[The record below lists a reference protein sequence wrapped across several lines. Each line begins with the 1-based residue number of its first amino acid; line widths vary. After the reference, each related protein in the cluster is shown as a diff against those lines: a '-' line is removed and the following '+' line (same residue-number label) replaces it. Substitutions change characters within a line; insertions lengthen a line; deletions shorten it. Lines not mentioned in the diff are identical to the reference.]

1 MKVAEPYAQAG
12 SEVHMMDLAEALE
25 AAVDDLRIIAEEAAH
40 AEADYKEKYWTAL
53 LRAERSTVG
62 EREAVA
68 GLYASKEF
76 RNYRVLAAR
85 VSASRDYMKAIQAKI
100 DSLRTIQANVRA
112 IGG

>member
-1 MKVAEPYAQAG
+1 MKVLEPYSQAG
-12 SEVHMMDLAEALE
+12 SEVHMMELAEALE
-25 AAVDDLRIIAEEAAH
+25 QAVEDMRVVAEEAAH
-40 AEADYKEKYWTAL
+40 AEADYKERYWTAL

-76 RNYRVLAAR
+76 RTHRVLAAR
-85 VSASRDYMKAIQAKI
+85 VSSSRDYMKAIQAKI
-100 DSLRTIQANVRA
+100 DALRTIQANVRA